1 MHYLLLPL
9 LSSSLC
15 WLVLLYVMVLMQGLK
30 LLLIVVDVLLKRQRM
45 HLDQLNERL
54 SGLLSFLISSSF
66 LLHGILERL
75 RYGLLQHV
83 ISVHDLRNRQP
94 MIRLLRLLR
103 VRKLLLLINELKVLG
118 LRQSQYSLCDLVAR

>member
-1 MHYLLLPL
+1 ML
-9 LSSSLC
+9 LSSSLY
-15 WLVLLYVMVLMQGLK
+15 WLGLLYVMVLRQGLM

-45 HLDQLNERL
+45 HLGQLNERL

>member
-1 MHYLLLPL
+1 
-9 LSSSLC
+9 
-15 WLVLLYVMVLMQGLK
+15 MVLMQGLM

-75 RYGLLQHV
+75 
-83 ISVHDLRNRQP
+83 
-94 MIRLLRLLR
+94 
-103 VRKLLLLINELKVLG
+103 
-118 LRQSQYSLCDLVAR
+118 

>member
-1 MHYLLLPL
+1 
-9 LSSSLC
+9 
-15 WLVLLYVMVLMQGLK
+15 MVLMQGLM
-30 LLLIVVDVLLKRQRM
+30 LLLIFEDVLLILLRM
-45 HLDQLNERL
+45 HLDLLSERL

-83 ISVHDLRNRQP
+83 ISVHGLRNHQP